1 MRAERVKELKDTKDK
16 AEAKSKK
23 QIEENNK
30 KIQALQKRVCYITMH
45 LCCFLLL
52 SIVFIIMCLLS
63 LVVWDLIEFP
73 CPLGLRCIYR
83 KVREYWSANDWQSC
97 SSVLEET

>member
-30 KIQALQKRVCYITMH
+30 KIQALQKRVCYIH
-45 LCCFLLL
+45 LFRLPCIFVLPVIEHCYHYVL
-52 SIVFIIMCLLS
+52 FIIFSC
-63 LVVWDLIEFP
+63 
-73 CPLGLRCIYR
+73 LGLNR
-83 KVREYWSANDWQSC
+83 VSM
-97 SSVLEET
+97 SSGLTLHLQKRL

>member
-30 KIQALQKRVCYITMH
+30 KIQALQKRVCYIH
-45 LCCFLLL
+45 LFRLQCIFVVSCYHYL
-52 SIVFIIMCLLS
+52 VFIIFGC
-63 LVVWDLIEFP
+63 
-73 CPLGLRCIYR
+73 LGLNR
-83 KVREYWSANDWQSC
+83 VSM
-97 SSVLEET
+97 SSGLTLHLQKSL

>member
-30 KIQALQKRVCYITMH
+30 KIQALQKKVCYITMH
-45 LCCFLLL
+45 LCSFLLERFSL
-52 SIVFIIMCLLS
+52 DCRKGLVLVLVLVLLRP
-63 LVVWDLIEFP
+63 LV
-73 CPLGLRCIYR
+73 G
-83 KVREYWSANDWQSC
+83 
-97 SSVLEET
+97 

>member
-30 KIQALQKRVCYITMH
+30 KIQALQKKVCYYHASLFFPVIEH
-45 LCCFLLL
+45 CYHYL
-52 SIVFIIMCLLS
+52 VFNIFGC
-63 LVVWDLIEFP
+63 VWDLIKFP
-73 CPLGLRCIYR
+73 CLLGLCCIYR
-83 KVREYWSANDWQSC
+83 KVCEYW
-97 SSVLEET
+97 

>member
-30 KIQALQKRVCYITMH
+30 KIQALQKRVCYIH
-45 LCCFLLL
+45 LFRLPC
-52 SIVFIIMCLLS
+52 VF
-63 LVVWDLIEFP
+63 VV
-73 CPLGLRCIYR
+73 
-83 KVREYWSANDWQSC
+83 SC
-97 SSVLEET
+97 Y

>member
-30 KIQALQKRVCYITMH
+30 KIQALQKRVCYIY
-45 LCCFLLL
+45 LFRLPCIFVL
-52 SIVFIIMCLLS
+52 SC
-63 LVVWDLIEFP
+63 
-73 CPLGLRCIYR
+73 Y
-83 KVREYWSANDWQSC
+83 
-97 SSVLEET
+97 